1 MNIEHSDYLAADNP
15 ERRRWQN
22 PEAILADIGLRPGL
36 TFIDIGCGGGFFTV
50 PAARIVGKRGK
61 VYGIDINPHYIKE
74 LGELA
79 SKENLGNVRLTVGRA
94 EEVILCKS
102 CADIVFLGV
111 VLHDF
116 EDAARVLQNANT
128 MLKPAGR
135 LVNLDWKKE
144 PMDLG
149 PRLQKRFSVHDA
161 ARLIKTAGFKVVST
175 NEVGPYHYM
184 IVAEL

>member
-1 MNIEHSDYLAADNP
+1 MNTEHSDYLAADNP
-15 ERRRWQN
+15 ERRKRQN

-36 TFIDIGCGGGFFTV
+36 TFIDIGCGGGFFTL
-50 PAARIVGKRGK
+50 PAARVVRGSGK
-61 VYGIDINPHYIKE
+61 VYGIDINPHYINA

-79 SKENLGNVRLTVGRA
+79 TKENLNNLRLTVGKA
-94 EEVILCKS
+94 EEVIICES

-116 EDAARVLQNANT
+116 KDAARVLQNANK
-128 MLKPAGR
+128 MLKSTGR

-149 PRLQKRFSVHDA
+149 PRLQKRFSVDEAVH
-161 ARLIKTAGFKVVST
+161 LIKTAGFKVVST
-175 NEVGPYHYM
+175 KEVGPYHYM
-184 IVAEL
+184 IVAEP